1 MQKTYIDI
9 IGVNLLGEIKLFG
22 IIKEIEHVFSEIGTS
37 NISLQEFDF
46 KMNRLIKHG
55 YIEIFSPK
63 IINTITVGQTP
74 YFEE

>member
-22 IIKEIEHVFSEIGTS
+22 IMKEIEHVFSEIGTS

-46 KMNRLIKHG
+46 KMNRLINHG